1 MYSRIHYY
9 KAIHYSNR
17 TSPYWLHISS
27 KTSQDW
33 FFDWTRGPTN
43 IALRLIY
50 SMIKTLRIIKNK
62 TKKMRTSPPHEQW
75 LARLDTGTIS

>member
-1 MYSRIHYY
+1 MYYRIHYY

-17 TSPYWLHISS
+17 TSPYWLYVSS

-33 FFDWTRGPTN
+33 FFDWSRGPTN

-50 SMIKTLRIIKNK
+50 GMIKTLRIIKKQDKKNQNK
-62 TKKMRTSPPHEQW
+62 STPGAVACEAGHRHHK
-75 LARLDTGTIS
+75 